1 MWYCSYGDR
10 VKLSKPLGVLGDSG
24 LIGIAN
30 RLLSELKYL
39 LRFCAGTCSAIPDQA
54 RLANLGYLSMR

>member
-24 LIGIAN
+24 LIGIADG
-30 RLLSELKYL
+30 LLSELKYQGNH
-39 LRFCAGTCSAIPDQA
+39 F
-54 RLANLGYLSMR
+54 NK